1 MTTKRDY
8 NVELNDTNDHKYT
21 YGFDLD
27 VIHPYMIKSFA
38 PFFNQGSLLELGS
51 FRGEFTKRLLGYFD
65 DVTCVE
71 ASGVAIAEAR
81 KNLGGKVTF
90 INSMFEDA
98 VLPRRYDNI
107 DRKSTRLNSSHR
119 CISY

>member
-1 MTTKRDY
+1 MKTKRDY
-8 NVELNDTNDHKYT
+8 DVELNDTNDHKYT

-27 VIHPYMIKSFA
+27 VMHPYMIKSFA

-51 FRGEFTKRLLGYFD
+51 FRGEFTRRFLAYFD

-71 ASGVAIAEAR
+71 ASGLAIEEAR
-81 KNLGGKVTF
+81 QKLGDRVTF
-90 INSMFEDA
+90 INSIFEEA

-107 DRKSTRLNSSHR
+107 VLTHVLEHLDDPILV
-119 CISY
+119 